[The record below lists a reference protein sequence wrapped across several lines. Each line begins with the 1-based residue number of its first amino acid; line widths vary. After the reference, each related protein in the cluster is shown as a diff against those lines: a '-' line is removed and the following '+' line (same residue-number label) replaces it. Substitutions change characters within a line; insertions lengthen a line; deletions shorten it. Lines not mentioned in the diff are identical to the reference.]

1 MKKNKESY
9 KNNSKNIRGRKL
21 KIASK
26 TQTKKLLKFFNNNSS
41 RSVGQAALK
50 LKMSWSRE
58 TKLKYRSLGS
68 RRNPK
73 KVYQKIST
81 VRN

>member
-21 KIASK
+21 K
-26 TQTKKLLKFFNNNSS
+26 TKKLLKFFNNNSS